1 MKDVGDSAYQTVLRA
16 RRKDKDESVE
26 EECGDAKNS
35 NGSNLTEQFDNS
47 LDFDKSTEE
56 NDDDDDAKGES
67 TEEDIE
73 TDVEDHHALNKRRQP
88 SLASQQELARK
99 RGSALRSRCY
109 TNTHH
114 GRSSRKS
121 RKETFVCEATID
133 YPEAHAN
140 RTTPKPEKG

>member
-16 RRKDKDESVE
+16 HVE
-26 EECGDAKNS
+26 KTRTKASKKNAGDAKNS

-67 TEEDIE
+67 TEEDIIE

-88 SLASQQELARK
+88 SSLLNKNWRAR

-133 YPEAHAN
+133 
-140 RTTPKPEKG
+140 